1 MYARV
6 WKLVV
11 LPGKDEEFAE
21 AVNSVMPVYRHQSGF
36 HSLLVLRGG
45 PAERPETTLVSA
57 WESLD
62 ALRNSETTSA
72 FQQAV
77 VRILSCCEP
86 HPSMREEQV
95 LVSEFPAQESSDITA
110 NY

>member
-6 WKLVV
+6 WKFVV
-11 LPGKDEEFAE
+11 LPGKDKEFAE
-21 AVNSVMPVYRHQSGF
+21 VVDWLTPVLHRQPGF

-45 PAERPETTLVSA
+45 PAERPETTVVSA

-62 ALRNSETTSA
+62 ALRNSETSTY
-72 FQQAV
+72 QQAV
-77 VRILSCCEP
+77 VRVLSYCED

-95 LVSEFPAQESSDITA
+95 LVSEFATKEPSDLTA
-110 NY
+110 SY